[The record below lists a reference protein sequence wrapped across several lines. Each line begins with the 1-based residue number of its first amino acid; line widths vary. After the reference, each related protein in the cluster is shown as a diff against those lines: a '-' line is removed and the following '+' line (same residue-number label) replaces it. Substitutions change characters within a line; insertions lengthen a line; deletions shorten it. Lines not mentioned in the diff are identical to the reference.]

1 MLMEKV
7 VLGITLAAPIGPV
20 SLEMIKRGLSRGFL
34 SAFVI
39 RLGGVIGNAL
49 CLIAA
54 YFGLGLIM
62 NSDLTM
68 GVCSLGGSI
77 VLLYLGIKS
86 LLDKRIHHFS
96 ADQDASCFSITNGL
110 MTGFILSISSPIGIV
125 FWLSIF
131 AASLDQTQSAHWLG
145 LLQNFTII
153 AGVLIWGLFLS
164 GLLEMGKRF
173 FNQKLINV
181 ITTIAGL
188 MLIGFGLKFGYKA
201 ISLLA

>member
-7 VLGITLAAPIGPV
+7 ILGITLAAPIGPV
-20 SLEMIKRGLSRGFL
+20 SLEMIKRGLNKGFL

-39 RLGGVIGNAL
+39 RLGGVFGNTL

-54 YFGLGLIM
+54 YYGLGLIM
-62 NSDLTM
+62 NSNATM
-68 GVCSLGGSI
+68 AICSLGGSL

-96 ADQDASCFSITNGL
+96 ASQENSSDGTLNGL
-110 MTGFILSISSPIGIV
+110 VTGFILSISSPIGIV

-145 LLQNFTII
+145 LMQNFTII

-173 FNQKLINV
+173 FNQKLINM

-188 MLIGFGLKFGYKA
+188 MLIGFGLKYAYKA
-201 ISLLA
+201 YLLFS